1 MAWDSKD
8 EWEREQETLV
18 VSAVWILSKGMQVSM
33 QSGKR

>member
-18 VSAVWILSKGMQVSM
+18 DSAVRILSKGMHVFM